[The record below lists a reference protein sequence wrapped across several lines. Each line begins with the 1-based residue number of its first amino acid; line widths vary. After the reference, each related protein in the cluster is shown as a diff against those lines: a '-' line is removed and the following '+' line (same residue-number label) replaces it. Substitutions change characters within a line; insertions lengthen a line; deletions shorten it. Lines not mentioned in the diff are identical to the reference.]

1 VKRYKGRRAIRF
13 SHRAAFMWSAYLMD
27 LDNLL
32 ANMLIEPETVH
43 LLMDKV
49 LETNIR
55 LAVNA
60 IRAGA
65 EIVTLGD
72 DYAHNLGPL
81 MSPECFAEFI
91 QPRLKRMVD
100 AVHEEGA
107 LVIKHSDGNL
117 YSILEAIVGTGIDC
131 LNPIE
136 PVAGMD
142 LATVKRL
149 VGGRVSLCGNI
160 DCGQLLPHGTVQD
173 VAAAVRQAV
182 QDAAVGGGFLL
193 ASSNSIHSSCQPA
206 NFAAMIAAGH
216 AYGCYPVG
224 G

>member
-13 SHRAAFMWSAYLMD
+13 GHRAAFMWSAYLMD
-27 LDNLL
+27 MDNLL
-32 ANMLIEPETVH
+32 ANMLVEPETVH

-72 DYAHNLGPL
+72 DYAHNHGPL
-81 MSPECFAEFI
+81 MSPECFAEFV

-107 LVIKHSDGNL
+107 LVVKHSDGNL
-117 YSILEAIVGTGIDC
+117 YPILDAIVSTGVDC
-131 LNPIE
+131 INPIE
-136 PVAGMD
+136 PLAGMD
-142 LATVKRL
+142 LKTVKQR
-149 VGGRVSLCGNI
+149 VGDRVSLCGNI

-173 VAAAVRQAV
+173 VIAAVRKAV
-182 QDAAVGGGFLL
+182 QDAGAGGGFLL
-193 ASSNSIHSSCQPA
+193 ASSNSIHSSCRPE
-206 NFAAMIAAGH
+206 NYAAMVAAGLE
-216 AYGCYPVG
+216 YGRYEA
-224 G
+224 